1 MKGCWVLQSVIWW
14 GKGIS
19 SLAEIFISPAKP
31 HWWHCDVS
39 CPATKAIHLEADHA
53 CDSVGGVPARDCVK
67 E

>member
-1 MKGCWVLQSVIWW
+1 M
-14 GKGIS
+14 
-19 SLAEIFISPAKP
+19 AEIFISPAKP
-31 HWWHCDVS
+31 HWWHCDIS